1 MMGRSKKKQRA
12 DEADVDSNDGDESA
26 NEGAN
31 ASEDAEDELT
41 RAIREREQFREQW
54 ERARADYQNLQ
65 NRLPKQVDDR
75 VRAVLEPLLR
85 DLLQVNDY
93 L

>member
-41 RAIREREQFREQW
+41 RAIR
-54 ERARADYQNLQ
+54 
-65 NRLPKQVDDR
+65 
-75 VRAVLEPLLR
+75 
-85 DLLQVNDY
+85 
-93 L
+93 